1 MHSSRL
7 NGIPRWQEATPLGGR
22 VAVLMRGTAAV
33 RQRGIRCLHS
43 MGVEEYMSIL
53 NYKNLLLFKKES
65 CPLEIYFL

>member
-1 MHSSRL
+1 MHSCRL

-53 NYKNLLLFKKES
+53 NYYIFN
-65 CPLEIYFL
+65 I